1 MITPPPDAS
10 PMPTHTAADGTR
22 LHYTDFGTGTPVV
35 LVHSWSLSSSM
46 WEYQVDA
53 LLAAGYRCIALDRR
67 GHGRSD
73 VAGSGYDLDTLA
85 DDLGGLIE
93 ALDLR
98 DAAIVAHSMG
108 TCETTRYLA
117 RHGSARVSR
126 VVFLGAMTP
135 YLVGAVGPEHLEA
148 WFALLRA
155 DRPRWFHDAAPGY
168 FATGGTGSW
177 VSQALVD
184 DGVRQILEVPLAVQ
198 IACVRAFATV
208 DLSADLQG
216 IDVPALLLH
225 GTADE
230 SGPYPITAVP
240 TAALLRDSRLVTYD
254 GAPHGLYVTHKD
266 AVNTEILAFLT
277 EAAALV

>member
-1 MITPPPDAS
+1 
-10 PMPTHTAADGTR
+10 MPIHTAADGTA

-53 LLAAGYRCIALDRR
+53 LLAAGHRCIALDRR

-73 VAGSGYDLDTLA
+73 VPGTGYDLDTLA
-85 DDLGGLIE
+85 DDIAGLVT
-93 ALDLR
+93 ALDLH

-108 TCETTRYLA
+108 TCETTRYLS
-117 RHGSARVSR
+117 RHGTDRISR

-135 YLVGAVGPEHLEA
+135 YLVGAAGPEHLEA
-148 WFALLRA
+148 WFGLLRA
-155 DRPRWFHDAAPGY
+155 DRPKWFHDAAPGY
-168 FATGGTGSW
+168 FATAGTGSW

-184 DGVRQILEVPLAVQ
+184 DGIRQILQVPLAVQ

-208 DLSADLQG
+208 DLTTDLTG
-216 IDVPALLLH
+216 IDVPVLLLH

-230 SGPYPITAVP
+230 SGPYPVTAVP
-240 TAALLRDSRLVTYD
+240 TAELIPDSRLVTYED
-254 GAPHGLYVTHKD
+254 APHGLYATHKD
-266 AVNTEILAFLT
+266 AVNAEMLAFLG
-277 EAAALV
+277 